1 MKSPGLQLAAQ
12 SLPTK
17 LDEYI
22 STYKDNDSNYLF
34 IFNLK

>member
-1 MKSPGLQLAAQ
+1 MEGPGLQLAAH
-12 SLPTK
+12 SVPTK

-22 STYKDNDSNYLF
+22 STYKDNDSNYLS